1 MSLAGSWTGG
11 PSFTDVKIGL
21 VLVATAVM
29 AISVGPSIFSSL
41 WGRKWRRTAII
52 AGTGIVLFYSVW
64 IIYLAR
70 TLPAV
75 TVANNW
81 NIAWAALDSFEG
93 LAALCSAILLHR
105 RSKYAVLATTAF
117 STSLCIDALFAIT
130 TAPPGTPLTVAILEA
145 VLVELPVATLA
156 AVLAL
161 KLLNTGASA
170 PSAGPGPSGPAT
182 GS

>member
-1 MSLAGSWTGG
+1 MKVA
-11 PSFTDVKIGL
+11 L
-21 VLVATAVM
+21 VLISTAIV

-41 WGRKWRRTAII
+41 WGRKWRRTAAV
-52 AGTGIVLFYSVW
+52 AGAGIVVFYSVW
-64 IIYLAR
+64 ILYLAR
-70 TLPAV
+70 TLPSE

-93 LAALCSAILLHR
+93 LAALFSAVLLHKH
-105 RSKYAVLATTAF
+105 SKYAVVTTTAF

-130 TAPPGTPLTVAILEA
+130 TASPGMPLTVAILQA
-145 VLVELPVATLA
+145 VLIELPVATLA

-170 PSAGPGPSGPAT
+170 PSTPPGPPGPAT
-182 GS
+182 GGT